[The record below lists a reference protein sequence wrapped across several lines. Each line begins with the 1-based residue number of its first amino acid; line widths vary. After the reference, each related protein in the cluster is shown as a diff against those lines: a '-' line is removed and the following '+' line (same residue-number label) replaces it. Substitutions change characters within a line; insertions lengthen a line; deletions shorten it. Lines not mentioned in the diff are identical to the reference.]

1 MTFENWISTILFK
14 VSINPLIP
22 GQSTFEDPWS
32 AQSIMVLASQKKVPK
47 LRRPIKG
54 VRSNTP
60 KIPSSLVDRMLLSRA
75 FAAKAVLYQMGVCE
89 RPAGMRKDDKGQPT
103 DNFDDLI
110 DELGAL

>member
-1 MTFENWISTILFK
+1 
-14 VSINPLIP
+14 
-22 GQSTFEDPWS
+22 
-32 AQSIMVLASQKKVPK
+32 
-47 LRRPIKG
+47 
-54 VRSNTP
+54 
-60 KIPSSLVDRMLLSRA
+60 MLLARA

>member
-1 MTFENWISTILFK
+1 
-14 VSINPLIP
+14 
-22 GQSTFEDPWS
+22 
-32 AQSIMVLASQKKVPK
+32 MVLVSLKKVPK
-47 LRRPIKG
+47 LRRLTRK
-54 VRSNTP
+54 VRFDTSRVRFSP
-60 KIPSSLVDRMLLSRA
+60 VDRIFQARA